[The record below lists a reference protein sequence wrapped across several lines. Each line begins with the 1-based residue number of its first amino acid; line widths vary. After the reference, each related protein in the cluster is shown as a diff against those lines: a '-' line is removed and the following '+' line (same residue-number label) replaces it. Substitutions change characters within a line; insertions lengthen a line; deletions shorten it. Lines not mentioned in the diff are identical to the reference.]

1 MSYDPNKPYV
11 LMRVLEPSFPSRPG
25 CYSVFYD
32 SSRKF
37 YGEPTYASQ
46 VDESMSRAD
55 YAVRRVEPDQ
65 EWGVYV
71 SGRSTQS
78 MACWE
83 MRRRDSIPSGW
94 EQGVVS

>member
-11 LMRVLEPSFPSRPG
+11 LMRVLEPNYPSKTG
-25 CYSVFYD
+25 YYSVFYH
-32 SSRKF
+32 SSRPF
-37 YGEPTYASQ
+37 RGEPTYVSQ
-46 VDESMSRAD
+46 VDESMSRAE
-55 YAVRRVEPDQ
+55 YAARRVEPDQ
-65 EWGVYV
+65 DWEVYV
-71 SGRSTQS
+71 AYRSTQS